1 MSSLA
6 LESNRVSKIFK
17 LYRRGGDRFREW
29 LTLGRYGKHKEVHAL
44 RDVSFQVRR
53 GEALGIIGDNGS
65 GKSTLLRVLGSI
77 LAPSSGFVKL
87 HFPVSVLIE
96 LAAGYD
102 IHAAGRDNI
111 VFQCRLLGMSSA
123 EIADRMD
130 QIVEFAELGPAID
143 MPMKTYST
151 GMKLRLAFSV
161 ALGLRREIMLID
173 EVLAVGDEYFQSK
186 CFKEIKKIKESDQ
199 TIVYVSHALG
209 TVRSVCDRCIWLREG
224 QVMAEGESWEV
235 IDQYMDYVRGRMG
248 IMMDLATTLGKG
260 PGPEAGP
267 KEEQASEQEPAPD
280 SESETEPAPVPEP
293 DSEPHAPAADAAVSH
308 EELDED
314 WDKIFSESE
323 AEAIA
328 AEEKNRAPAFDA
340 GDYQGEEG
348 FDSEPTE
355 DGPAIAMTIPDE
367 PSPANELPCGV
378 AGRKLTRNAL
388 ESWARQGSHEVEI
401 YQVDI
406 LDGNLEDRS
415 RFVAGEPMTIRLHFI
430 AHEAVARPNFGV
442 AIYRNDGLLVYGTS
456 SEKDGVTIDEVVDR
470 GHVDFV
476 VPSLDVLSGSY
487 EVTVA
492 VFDEQD
498 IYKYDY
504 HARLYPFK
512 VGNRR
517 HDEGTMRLTHR
528 WEITKVE

>member
-6 LESNRVSKIFK
+6 LESHRVSKIFK
-17 LYRRGGDRFREW
+17 LYRRGGDRIREW
-29 LTLGRYGKHKEVHAL
+29 LTLGRYCKHKKVHAL

-77 LAPSSGFVKL
+77 LAPSSGHMKM

-123 EIADRMD
+123 DIADRID
-130 QIVEFAELGPAID
+130 QIIEFAELGPAID

-224 QVMAEGESWEV
+224 EVMAEGESWDV

-260 PGPEAGP
+260 PGPEV
-267 KEEQASEQEPAPD
+267 EVEPAPAPEPEPVD
-280 SESETEPAPVPEP
+280 DHDHRDDPPAPP
-293 DSEPHAPAADAAVSH
+293 SAPSAISAVSSGDVD
-308 EELDED
+308 EE
-314 WDKIFSESE
+314 WDQIFSESE

-328 AEEKNRAPAFDA
+328 AEEEGRKRAFDA
-340 GDYQGEEG
+340 GEYQGEEG
-348 FDSEPTE
+348 YQSEPGA

-367 PSPANELPCGV
+367 PSPTGELPCGV
-378 AGRKLTRNAL
+378 AGRELTRHAV
-388 ESWARQGSHEVEI
+388 ESWARQGTHEVEI

-406 LDGNLEDRS
+406 LDGNHETRS
-415 RFVAGEPMTIRLHFI
+415 RFVAGEPMTIRLCYI
-430 AHEAVARPNFGV
+430 AHEVVERPNFGV

-476 VPSLDVLSGSY
+476 IPCLDILSGSY

-492 VFDEQD
+492 IFDEAD

-528 WEITKVE
+528 WEITRVE